1 MNKLSSSYW
10 VLVADSGSARI
21 LQMRREPAECQQLET
36 LTSPSQHQTTRE
48 LVSDAK
54 GRDFHHHGGSGN
66 TMDPRGDAHDLAEQ
80 AFCAS
85 VVDTLEHA
93 MRKEQFEHLAI
104 IADPR
109 TLGRLRKL
117 MSTQLAER
125 VKLELTR
132 DLVKLPLHQLEARV
146 RSELGWQD

>member
-1 MNKLSSSYW
+1 MSRISPLYW
-10 VLVADSGSARI
+10 VLVADSGNARI
-21 LQMRREPAECQQLET
+21 LQLRREPAECHQVEM
-36 LTSPSQHQTTRE
+36 LTSPSQHQTTSE
-48 LVSDAK
+48 MVSDAK
-54 GRDFHHHGGSGN
+54 GRDFHHKGGAGN
-66 TMDPRGDAHDLAEQ
+66 TMQPRGDAHDLGEQ

-85 VVDTLEHA
+85 MVDTLEHA
-93 MRKEQFEHLAI
+93 ANQEKFERLAI

-117 MSTQLAER
+117 MSKHLADR

-132 DLVKLPLHQLEARV
+132 DLVKLPEKSLAERI

>member
-1 MNKLSSSYW
+1 MNKLSPLYW
-10 VLVADSGSARI
+10 VLVADSGCARI
-21 LQMRREPAECQQLET
+21 LQLRREPAECQQLET

-48 LVSDAK
+48 MMSDAK
-54 GRDFHHHGGSGN
+54 GRDFHHHGGPGN
-66 TMDPRGDAHDLAEQ
+66 TMDPRGDAHDLAEE

-85 VVDTLEHA
+85 VVDTLEQA
-93 MRKEQFEHLAI
+93 MRKEQFEQLAI

-117 MSTQLAER
+117 MSTHLAER

-132 DLVKLPLHQLEARV
+132 DLVKLPLHQLEARI
-146 RSELGWQD
+146 RSELGWQG

>member
-1 MNKLSSSYW
+1 MNKFSSPYW
-10 VLVADSGSARI
+10 VLVTDSGSARI

-48 LVSDAK
+48 MVSDAK
-54 GRDFHHHGGSGN
+54 GRDFHHHGGTSN

-85 VVDTLEHA
+85 VVDTLEQA
-93 MRKEQFEHLAI
+93 MRKEQFEHWR

-117 MSTQLAER
+117 MSTHLTER

-132 DLVKLPLHQLEARV
+132 DLVKVPLHELEARI
-146 RSELGWQD
+146 RSELGWED